1 MSVSQNFKN
10 LAVIKI
16 KTYVEII
23 YSLVLTSLRRKQPG
37 YSLNVNFFVI
47 TAKAAKVL
55 STCEK
60 PLSTCRENVILKVLF
75 RVLFLYDFFP
85 LEFTES
91 RRHCGAKTLKLSSLS
106 ENQDWYLRVSRFYPA
121 EVLWEGSNGSQLL
134 LSWGTCPGPNVG
146 AIFDSKKGKLHST
159 QACTFHFGVLCALL
173 RVLRLRSYFSR
184 KNSATIFFDLL
195 DRILSFLLQG
205 VLLFCEFSLP
215 IICIRSVYYHSSRPV
230 RKQLFHVITINVET
244 DLAFT
249 DGYWTIGGNLQWNA
263 LRDGLFILGEHCL
276 WLREGRDILRL
287 LNTFETITSHR
298 NVAPM

>member
-1 MSVSQNFKN
+1 M
-10 LAVIKI
+10 
-16 KTYVEII
+16 
-23 YSLVLTSLRRKQPG
+23 
-37 YSLNVNFFVI
+37 
-47 TAKAAKVL
+47 TAKAAKA
-55 STCEK
+55 TCEK

-75 RVLFLYDFFP
+75 RVLFLYDFFL

-121 EVLWEGSNGSQLL
+121 EVLWECSNGSQLL

-159 QACTFHFGVLCALL
+159 QACTFHFRALWALL
-173 RVLRLRSYFSR
+173 RVLRLRSYLFS
-184 KNSATIFFDLL
+184 KTFGNN
-195 DRILSFLLQG
+195 FLWLTWPHSVFLASRG
-205 VLLFCEFSLP
+205 YILFCEFSLP

-244 DLAFT
+244 DFAFT